1 MQRQPIEYTQPVQYT
16 QPGVIPQPSQY
27 QQPSTQYV
35 QTTQPTPQYSQ
46 QPAPQMM
53 GGQQQIVYVK
63 EQKTQKNVQWIG
75 VALIF
80 VSLFLPY
87 VSIFGEFTIS
97 GFEMMGE
104 VGEMMSGFDSDG
116 SGDGDGGGD
125 GDSGDVPIEYVFFGI
140 AMLMLGLSPFIF
152 ILSAVISSILL
163 ASGKSAKVMGILH
176 MLYTVVFLIVGA
188 IGTVDFIIQ
197 ISVYDIAGFGFY
209 IGAFASALFFVE

>member
-1 MQRQPIEYTQPVQYT
+1 MQPQPIEYTQPVQYT
-16 QPGVIPQPSQY
+16 QPGAIPQPSQY
-27 QQPSTQYV
+27 QQPATQYV
-35 QTTQPTPQYSQ
+35 QTTQPTQQYTQ
-46 QPAPQMM
+46 QPAPQIM

-63 EQKTQKNVQWIG
+63 EQKPKKNVQWIG

-87 VSIFGEFTIS
+87 VSIFGEFTVS

-104 VGEMMSGFDSDG
+104 VGEMMSGMDSDG
-116 SGDGDGGGD
+116 SGDGDG
-125 GDSGDVPIEYVFFGI
+125 DSGDVPVEFVFFGI

-152 ILSAVISSILL
+152 ILSAIISSILL

-209 IGAFASALFFVE
+209 MGAFASVLFFVE

>member
-1 MQRQPIEYTQPVQYT
+1 MQPQPIEYTQPVQYT
-16 QPGVIPQPSQY
+16 QPGVVPQQSQY
-27 QQPSTQYV
+27 QQPATQYV
-35 QTTQPTPQYSQ
+35 QTTQPMQQFSQ

-53 GGQQQIVYVK
+53 GGHQQIVYVTEK
-63 EQKTQKNVQWIG
+63 KPKKNVPWIG

-104 VGEMMSGFDSDG
+104 VGEMMSGMDSDG
-116 SGDGDGGGD
+116 SGDGSGD
-125 GDSGDVPIEYVFFGI
+125 GDSGDVPVEFVFFGI

-152 ILSAVISSILL
+152 ILSAIISSILL
-163 ASGKSAKVMGILH
+163 ASGKSAKPMGILH
-176 MLYTVVFLIVGA
+176 FLYTVVFLIIAA

-209 IGAFASALFFVE
+209 MGAFASVLFLVE